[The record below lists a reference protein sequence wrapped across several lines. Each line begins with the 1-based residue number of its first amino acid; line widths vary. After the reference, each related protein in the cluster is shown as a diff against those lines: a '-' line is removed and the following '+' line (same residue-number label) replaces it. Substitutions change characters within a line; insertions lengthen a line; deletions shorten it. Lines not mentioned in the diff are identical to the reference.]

1 MHLEDEQIQRLLHG
15 ELHAQA
21 EEAVRGHLAACAG
34 CRLHLEEAQREEE
47 RIFDLLRWVDHAPP
61 VVASPVV
68 LAETLAT
75 RPRREAV
82 GWGRWA
88 AGIVLALAAG
98 GAAYAAPGSPLPE
111 WVDRV
116 TEWIEGPAPRP
127 AQPVRTS
134 PIEAGT
140 AGVAVEPSQRFT
152 ILIQHVEREATTEQ
166 AGGTAAVSLTDGSNI
181 VARAL
186 NGTGTFTTYF
196 DQLTIEPGGPS
207 ADYEIELPQSAA
219 WVEIRAGQRRLLLK
233 EGSRITTDAPVDA
246 RGRYLLPLTPPR
258 Q

>member
-47 RIFDLLRWVDHAPP
+47 RIFDLLRRVDHAPP
-61 VVASPVV
+61 VVAPSVV

-116 TEWIEGPAPRP
+116 TEWIGGPAPRP
-127 AQPVRTS
+127 AQTVRTS

-152 ILIQHVEREATTEQ
+152 ILFQTEQ
-166 AGGTAAVSLTDGSNI
+166 AGGTAAVSLTDGANI

-186 NGTGTFTTYF
+186 SGTATFTTYI
-196 DQLTIEPGGPS
+196 DQLTIERGGPS

-233 EGSRITTDAPVDA
+233 EGSRITTDASVDA
-246 RGRYLLPLTPPR
+246 RGRYLLPLNPPSH
-258 Q
+258 